1 VSANEVSGVDIGPD
15 IDRSQPRPLI
25 AVLEAKP
32 GHSDELREMI
42 VSLTRENRREPG
54 CLAFIPYET
63 DRLPGKFFLYEIF
76 ADAEA
81 FELHLETDHVKQ
93 FRAALPS
100 VSNSGPTDLA
110 QLIEIA
116 IP

>member
-1 VSANEVSGVDIGPD
+1 VSASEVSGVDIGPD

-32 GHSDELREMI
+32 GHADELRAMI
-42 VSLTRENRREPG
+42 VSLTCENRREPG
-54 CLAFIPYET
+54 CVAFIPYEV
-63 DRLPGKFFLYEIF
+63 DRIPGKFFLYEIF

-81 FELHLETDHVKQ
+81 FEGHLEMDHVKQ
-93 FRAALPS
+93 FRTALSS

-110 QLIEIA
+110 QLVEIA
-116 IP
+116 VP